1 LKFVNKNNGLPL
13 FIEEDLLIK
22 LGQIGIKHFPN
33 EFGGF
38 LIGQYSDDLSAVIVK
53 NYLLPRTYKGFPT
66 SFVWYIDGLVTTFK
80 NLFQEQK
87 QYYIGEWHTH
97 PNGSTAF
104 SQTDLTAMIK
114 TVECDTVNI
123 KNPIL
128 LILSVNKTNV
138 QDYTFYFYDNKRLI
152 PYEK

>member
-13 FIEEDLLIK
+13 FIEEDLLIE

-38 LIGQYSDDLSAVIVK
+38 LIGQYSDDLSAVIVN
-53 NYLLPRTYKGFPT
+53 NYILPSTYKGFPF
-66 SFVWYIDGLVTTFK
+66 SFVWYIDGLVKTFK
-80 NLFQEQK
+80 KIFQEQK

-97 PNGSTAF
+97 PNGSTSY
-104 SQTDLTAMIK
+104 SQTDLNAMIK
-114 TVECDTVNI
+114 TVECETVQI

-128 LILSVNKTNV
+128 LILSVNEKDCM
-138 QDYTFYFYDNKRLI
+138 DYTFYLYSNKKLM
-152 PYEK
+152 PYE